1 MDEARKRLFTEQARI
16 FKALGH
22 PSRLILAEA
31 LTRGPLCVCDLHRL
45 VGGDLSTVSR
55 HLSILKEAGVVK
67 DEKRGKNI
75 FYTLALPCL
84 DTFLSCTG
92 EAALGHLHARL
103 QGMES
108 LFPASVAKEEKDS
121 PPPTSG

>member
-1 MDEARKRLFTEQARI
+1 MDEARRRQFTEQARI

-22 PSRLILAEA
+22 PSRLIIAEA
-31 LTRGPLCVCDLHRL
+31 LTRGPLCVCDLRQL

-55 HLSILKEAGVVK
+55 HLSLMKEAGVVT

-84 DTFLSCTG
+84 DLFLRCTG
-92 EAALGHLHARL
+92 EAVQGRLCARL
-103 QGMES
+103 HDLRAVRGHAAGEG
-108 LFPASVAKEEKDS
+108 LS
-121 PPPTSG
+121 PPPDASG